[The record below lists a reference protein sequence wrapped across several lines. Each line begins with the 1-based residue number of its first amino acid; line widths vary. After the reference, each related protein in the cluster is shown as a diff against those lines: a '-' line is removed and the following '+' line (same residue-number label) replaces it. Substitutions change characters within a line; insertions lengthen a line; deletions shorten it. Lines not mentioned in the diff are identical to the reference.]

1 MPISSTSNMEND
13 QAAGLRRIGN
23 SDPVQVIAV
32 TSGKGGVG
40 KTNISV
46 NLAVAMAKTGKAVM
60 LLDADLGLANVDVLL
75 GLQTR
80 ANLSHVLD
88 GSHSLEEI
96 IVSGPSGINIVPASS
111 GVKRMANLTTNE
123 QAGLIRAFS
132 ELNYPLDTLVVD
144 TAAGV
149 SDSVMAFTRAAQ
161 EVVIV
166 VCDEP
171 TSITDAYA
179 LIKVLS
185 RDFGANR
192 FHVLANMAQDEQ
204 EGRTLYL
211 KLARVCERFLDVTL
225 HFLGTVPYDPAL
237 RKAVQRQTAVVEAL
251 PGSPSARAFK
261 SLART
266 VTNWPAPHGM
276 RGHLEFFVERLV
288 GPIED
293 HRGYLA

>member
-149 SDSVMAFTRAAQ
+149 SDSVMAFTRAGQ

>member
-288 GPIED
+288 GPIEG